1 MLHCSKYSL
10 IPELLSVCLFVS
22 VFVCLSLKEISVVS
36 VQNLV
41 WRPCVWLH
49 EIQPAIMTNRF
60 LHACVWIGVPMRVS
74 TWVTFCWYF
83 CEAAINSAPYT
94 IEPCSYGMCECVTQ
108 FACVTPV
115 TYEVWRFHFNYQ
127 QCKTICISATKL
139 KYSRHMGHKQSWWYK
154 KCQQQQTLT
163 VISVYSDNCFCWS
176 LRLNC
181 ISHALGVTYCA
192 INSITFK
199 GHTVNV
205 NCFGLL
211 KVYSKW
217 FRRVKKHLA
226 SFCKFN
232 LIW

>member
-1 MLHCSKYSL
+1 MACVNVLHNLHVS
-10 IPELLSVCLFVS
+10 LLS
-22 VFVCLSLKEISVVS
+22 
-36 VQNLV
+36 
-41 WRPCVWLH
+41 H
-49 EIQPAIMTNRF
+49 
-60 LHACVWIGVPMRVS
+60 MR
-74 TWVTFCWYF
+74 
-83 CEAAINSAPYT
+83 CEGFILITNSAKP
-94 IEPCSYGMCECVTQ
+94 
-108 FACVTPV
+108 FA
-115 TYEVWRFHFNYQ
+115 F
-127 QCKTICISATKL
+127 SATKL

-163 VISVYSDNCFCWS
+163 VISVYSDNRFCWS